1 MNGAASGLMEATVI
15 ALQNAGIPIGNWAN
29 VPIGPGSW
37 LTYGGGGIGG
47 WASLCGVPNG
57 CVAYLNLINL
67 HGAQGSNVMGYYSE
81 TLFPT
86 SAVCDLYNAD
96 PDGWGLQVPMQDN
109 EVLAHT
115 EAYSPLC
122 HVSISKWCDAAG
134 VNLGMLGPEGIPHKN
149 DRCGKV
155 CADMA
160 AFTAQLVNGY
170 VYGYVIP
177 KATADCQV
185 CHNTGSD
192 PTVQP
197 AQHGKMDCAYC
208 HDGEAVIIAAR
219 HPAPSGGGGPK

>member
-1 MNGAASGLMEATVI
+1 MNGAASGLMEALRD
-15 ALQNAGIPIGNWAN
+15 ALSPSDWDNIPIGMT
-29 VPIGPGSW
+29 SW
-37 LTYGGGGIGG
+37 FKYGGGGIGG

-57 CVAYLNLINL
+57 CCAVLNMINL
-67 HGAQGSNVMGYYSE
+67 HGLHGSNVMGYYSE

-86 SAVCDLYNAD
+86 DAVCDLYNAD
-96 PDGWGLQVPMQDN
+96 PTGWEAEGLTVPMQDN

-115 EAYSPLC
+115 KAYSPLC

-134 VNLGMLGPEGIPHKN
+134 VNLGTMGTQGIPHKN

-160 AFTAQLVNGY
+160 AWTAQLING
-170 VYGYVIP
+170 VAYGYVIP
-177 KATADCQV
+177 DATADCQV

-219 HPAPSGGGGPK
+219 HPGPSGGGGPK